1 MKELAKALAVAGA
14 EALGEGIAAL
24 IDGATLDEA
33 YAKMIETLSD
43 RRLADKKFPDGRYVP

>member
-24 IDGATLDEA
+24 IDGSTLDEA

-43 RRLADKKFPDGRYVP
+43 RRMADKVYPDGKYVP

>member
-24 IDGATLDEA
+24 VDGASLDEA